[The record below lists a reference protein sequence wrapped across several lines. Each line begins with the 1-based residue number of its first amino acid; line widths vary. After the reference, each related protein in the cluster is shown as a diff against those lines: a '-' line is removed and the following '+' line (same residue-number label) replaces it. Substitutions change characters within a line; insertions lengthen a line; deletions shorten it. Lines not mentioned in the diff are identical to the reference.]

1 MNDIVRDL
9 LFHYKNKNRF
19 GWLSTPLG
27 GAVQLS
33 CENHL
38 LIVLN
43 IVKFHKLILPS
54 KFFIS
59 HIKDD
64 SNNYNHQRNNPH
76 KMLLN

>member
-9 LFHYKNKNRF
+9 LFHYKNTNRF

-43 IVKFHKLILPS
+43 IVKFTIYHLPAD
-54 KFFIS
+54 K
-59 HIKDD
+59 
-64 SNNYNHQRNNPH
+64 
-76 KMLLN
+76 KM

>member
-33 CENHL
+33 CEKSFMNCFKYLNNL
-38 LIVLN
+38 LR
-43 IVKFHKLILPS
+43 FEPLPLCHHFT
-54 KFFIS
+54 K
-59 HIKDD
+59 
-64 SNNYNHQRNNPH
+64 
-76 KMLLN
+76 